1 MTPGEVVVLG
11 LLYEQERYGY
21 EIEEII
27 KQRQIREW
35 AEIGFSSIYSIL
47 NKLEKAGWVESRYD
61 KAFGSPKRRV
71 YSLKDD
77 AKSALLDEIRRMLSS
92 PHRVF
97 SEFDVGMAYSYL
109 LEKQEVIQCLSAYK
123 KNLSERQ
130 AYLQAEN
137 QNHKEARS
145 HKHVK
150 VLFTRPLC
158 MIKAESR
165 WLDDLIHEIKE

>member
-1 MTPGEVVVLG
+1 MTSGEVVVLG

-21 EIEEII
+21 EMEEII

-109 LEKQEVIQCLSAYK
+109 LEKKEVIQCLSSYK
-123 KNLSERQ
+123 KYLTDRRAYLLSE
-130 AYLQAEN
+130 N
-137 QNHKEARS
+137 DNHGETRD

-150 VLFTRPLC
+150 ALFTRPLC
-158 MIKAESR
+158 LMAAESR
-165 WLDDLIHEIKE
+165 WLEDRIDELKE